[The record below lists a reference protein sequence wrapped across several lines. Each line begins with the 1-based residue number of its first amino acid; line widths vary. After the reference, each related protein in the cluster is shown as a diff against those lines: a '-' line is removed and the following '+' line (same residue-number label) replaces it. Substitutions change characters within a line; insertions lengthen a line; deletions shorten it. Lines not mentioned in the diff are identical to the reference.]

1 MPNTGREMHLSSL
14 EVVGVLPCPATKS
27 NQGAADLL
35 ETQLFAYGVGSSIAI
50 VEVQELQLACL
61 LQGGHRNHPVT
72 SVKWCPDCHSRDLKT
87 HGSHVRLASGDA
99 AGGVVVWS
107 LLSGSVISRLEDH
120 FAVRDHI
127 RTVVRGRD
135 VPSVSVSSGGAAN
148 TGSGPGGGPGG
159 GGGVG
164 GVSAAMGEGAVAG
177 LAWVMSSSAVLA
189 VLLSPGLLL
198 LWDTK
203 GGAVLWKRALPA
215 PDVWHGLQV
224 DPLDCRSLAASSS
237 QGGLVL
243 LTLGDPAVERVEMR
257 THRVAPGAGAMSSPS
272 SSSAALYSHFCA
284 TRGLLFLLF
293 PREIVVYDTE
303 LNTPVASRPLPP
315 GCAPFSA
322 MLGVY
327 GSGVSAGT
335 GDEGGCDC
343 LYVGHVDGGLS
354 VFVRSPGELRYQLV
368 HSGRLTPPALRGS
381 KQPPTLLAVCGG
393 LWRCH
398 SGDELGGTAG
408 GLGAGGGG
416 GGSGGAG
423 GGGLGTGGLVG
434 AGSCVQATPQLIHAA
449 TQRLRAAFLPPGQSH
464 THTHTHSHNH
474 NHNHSGPSNSGG
486 EHVMW
491 SPQGPTTTLAQPPS
505 HPHGQQQQQQPAAQR
520 PFHNAGVAGGG
531 ARGGG
536 GGGGGVDVGEPAA
549 VASSRSGA
557 QHGVQ
562 AATSGDSDRA
572 LPQLLVLVALTG
584 DGRVWRWDAHL
595 PAFTAASAAP
605 APSVLSA
612 DQAHLHT
619 LVGAGGAVTG
629 GPHSAGAQLH
639 SAAGSP
645 VRFSAV
651 PRSVAAAPQ
660 LAGLLHTLP
669 SAVSTFAVYPRPVA
683 AASLRPPAAGAE
695 AGGGVVLLGAAG
707 TVGGSVELFTV
718 QRGLVSPLALHVS
731 SSLLVH
737 KDAPVRG
744 VRWLGA
750 SPRLVTFSSDKAGPQ
765 DKAQWINH
773 LIITDVR
780 SGRSIQLPRW
790 EYGNGPGGGG
800 GGGGEPSPLL
810 GVRASPCGSYLLV
823 LVKGASAELWG
834 VWPGASPTRLRLL
847 DLPFSCVEW
856 VQPQLPYSGQPVQP
870 DDLTTWTVSSEPPPG
885 PPLQPHMT
893 VPPSVGRGSRE
904 SSGGG
909 AGVGSSSWS
918 MPLRSASGMVERTA
932 DIPLAAGAAAP
943 ANAANVAEAVTA
955 VVSPPPGAAS
965 LSSQPPPPL
974 PPLSPPPP
982 QQQQLPSGH
991 SFPMPAPPPGGLEEA
1006 QLVFTLAD
1014 GRAGVLS
1021 IRGRRV
1027 ADTRVKR
1034 PMAGLL
1040 SPLEISATAMAAVGR
1055 LVVMGDAE
1063 GRLAVWEWSTG
1074 RTTLHATG
1082 LGLVRKIVI
1091 SPAVAGAGHG
1101 GGAAARPSLSP
1112 PPPPSLSASA
1122 PSLILNSES
1131 SLLKPLLLDPSA
1143 ASPPQH
1149 SSTVADFPPP
1159 PSSSSSPHGP
1169 PIGSSTGGMKARVAV
1184 LFATGHSYVFDMD
1197 STNKLRPVV
1206 ATAAAGVRPV
1216 LDLALLPFWW
1226 IDPGAQTVGGGDGSS
1241 GNVSL
1246 MAVVTDEGSLSVLDL
1261 SPAAAVPLPPAS
1273 QQPVLYPPMASPLRP
1288 PLPPGPPLG
1297 KPNERVLGG
1306 GGGGGGGSINADV
1319 SGAGEAKAPLQSG
1332 RRLPP
1337 AGGGCSRGWALAA
1350 ALQPQPTSAAHS
1362 GLRLHLAQARG
1373 LASCLLLPRPWAL
1386 LLRLLLQLGVSQ
1398 ELLRY
1403 LCGAYSPGEAE
1414 EEDVRLELLAL
1425 FPRAARGPLLEL
1437 LADRGRLDS
1446 QSSYDV
1452 YGPVPPPPPPPQ
1464 QQPSHAVA
1472 SDGSGSNPASG
1483 ALWIPT
1489 QATSGGGG
1497 GGVATAKAATPAAS
1511 GSSSTGAAAS
1521 TILALSNSLSSTAF
1535 ALSSNMLRAVSS
1547 SFASTLTPGIG
1558 GGGST
1563 AAAAAAASPAAHTAA
1578 AAAAASIPTA
1588 AADRP
1593 IFSNTNVLR
1602 IGTDGTAAGPTGG
1615 GGGGGGGG
1623 GARIGPSSPHGDPPL
1638 QGNLLQLLRMLASM
1652 RAQGRLLHPDEWL
1665 SYSRALAPGS
1675 SPAERMAAAAQV
1687 AGDRDEARFWIHLPA
1702 TLAAVRERER
1712 ERAAQEYHIPGSSAA
1727 GVSGTAAMAHASA
1740 AHGRGAGGAGSV
1752 LPYRQLQRTA
1762 SASASAAVAVQ
1773 QLPASEVAGP
1783 SSQAAGSSSR
1793 LRTAS
1798 ASGMMTTANKYE
1810 AEVAGGAATSA
1821 GGVRHVG
1828 GVRGTVLLWDER
1840 LVLAEAQE
1848 RIKWR
1853 EAHSGAV
1860 LDMGPEQQ
1868 ERRLL
1873 EYMSVGDLQTAV
1885 AFLLASSPENSAR
1898 YYRDALCT
1906 LALAAAASAAAVAA
1920 PRAVHGGGGGG
1931 NSGGNVCMLLAQ
1943 SAKVISAHAAS
1954 IGDVLLGVPLHL
1966 AAGLH
1971 AEAALVLQESGMWR
1985 LASVMT
1991 AHSLTGTERAQ
2002 TLQRWALHVWRLEG
2016 SVWRGV
2022 GLLAAAGCLQEA
2034 LRLLLDAGLPDCAA
2048 AFVAACK

>member
-1288 PLPPGPPLG
+1288 P
-1297 KPNERVLGG
+1297 
-1306 GGGGGGGSINADV
+1306 
-1319 SGAGEAKAPLQSG
+1319 
-1332 RRLPP
+1332 
-1337 AGGGCSRGWALAA
+1337 
-1350 ALQPQPTSAAHS
+1350 
-1362 GLRLHLAQARG
+1362 
-1373 LASCLLLPRPWAL
+1373 
-1386 LLRLLLQLGVSQ
+1386 
-1398 ELLRY
+1398 
-1403 LCGAYSPGEAE
+1403 
-1414 EEDVRLELLAL
+1414 
-1425 FPRAARGPLLEL
+1425 
-1437 LADRGRLDS
+1437 
-1446 QSSYDV
+1446 
-1452 YGPVPPPPPPPQ
+1452 PPPQ